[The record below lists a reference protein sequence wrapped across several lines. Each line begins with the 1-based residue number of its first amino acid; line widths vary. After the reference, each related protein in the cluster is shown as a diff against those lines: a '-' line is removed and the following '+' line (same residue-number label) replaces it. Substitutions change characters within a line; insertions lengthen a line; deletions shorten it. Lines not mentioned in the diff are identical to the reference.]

1 MPFAMVFFLAAT
13 LDSAVLA
20 SGDRRVMV
28 VAYGLRDN
36 PSFLMGQNLSYLS
49 CSVIYQ
55 ASVF

>member
-1 MPFAMVFFLAAT
+1 MPFAMVFFLAST

-36 PSFLMGQNLSYLS
+36 PSFLTGQNLSYLS